1 MTIIRDQRNHKAKR
15 EFSIVSV
22 GGAGAETAIEL
33 SKVLGNPDDVIVVD
47 REIDNLRPVNIG
59 RRIAIGYPIF
69 ASGNDNVLGDE
80 LADANDLFRLKTII
94 GKSPLVF
101 VMAGLGGN
109 TTLELMP
116 SVIRAASSTGATVLT
131 IVTTPFTFEGR
142 TRSDTASAAL
152 ERIRK
157 TNCALACIDADL
169 ALSNV
174 AIAGDLASELSAAK
188 ARVVMN
194 VLSASNASTSG
205 SLNSA
210 PELLDAIKG
219 SGPTFISYSTV
230 EDSSEYRKAARA
242 AINAPI
248 TTGLELKD
256 ADYVSVIV
264 AGPREM
270 SIKSLNSA
278 IGIIQSGMSE
288 DAILSTSF
296 IPNSDPSKA
305 NRLRISVLAGRRFD
319 MQAIP
324 ETVPSADPNA
334 VVEAAPTVSDYPKS
348 IDEEVNDLVGA
359 PDWLIDT
366 PKEEERVPVLL

>member
-69 ASGNDNVLGDE
+69 GSGNDNVLGDE

-116 SVIRAASSTGATVLT
+116 SVIRAASSTGATVLA

-219 SGPTFISYSTV
+219 SGPYLHLVLDRGRLERIPQ
-230 EDSSEYRKAARA
+230 SSASSDKRSDHNGARF
-242 AINAPI
+242 
-248 TTGLELKD
+248 E
-256 ADYVSVIV
+256 
-264 AGPREM
+264 RC
-270 SIKSLNSA
+270 
-278 IGIIQSGMSE
+278 
-288 DAILSTSF
+288 
-296 IPNSDPSKA
+296 
-305 NRLRISVLAGRRFD
+305 RLRLRNRHRSTRDVD
-319 MQAIP
+319 QIP
-324 ETVPSADPNA
+324 QFSNRYHSKRNV
-334 VVEAAPTVSDYPKS
+334 
-348 IDEEVNDLVGA
+348 
-359 PDWLIDT
+359 
-366 PKEEERVPVLL
+366 